1 MLSSPEE
8 DTLERLRADT
18 LPPTNNLGD
27 LLVVTTDTLFQERAR
42 ATLREAGWRTTVT
55 ESATLVGNALITS
68 DVILLDPQGQRRTL
82 EKTLDAIARI
92 RLRPS
97 VILALRRRDD
107 LALAV
112 RRCIGCVDVDVDD
125 ETLQDAVLRT
135 HRAQR
140 NPRPR

>member
-1 MLSSPEE
+1 MFSPG
-8 DTLERLRADT
+8 DDPHASLRGDT
-18 LPPTNNLGD
+18 LPPTSNLGD
-27 LLVVTTDTLFQERAR
+27 LLVVTTDPVFQDR
-42 ATLREAGWRTTVT
+42 ATSALREAGWRTTVT

-68 DVILLDPQGQRRTL
+68 DVILLDPHGQRRTL
-82 EKTLDAIARI
+82 EKTLDAIAKI

-107 LALAV
+107 LAIAV
-112 RRCIGCVDVDVDD
+112 KRCIGCVDVDVDID
-125 ETLQDAVLRT
+125 VLQDAVLRT